1 MKIRDHVLDLAS
13 LQELVD
19 SLPALIHTGR
29 PDGYLDFFNRHWLD
43 FVGLRLEDLEG
54 WKWTAAIHPDDVTAL
69 VTNWRACL
77 ESGRPLEIEARVR
90 RADGVYRWMLHQK
103 QPLRNAERQIVRWYG
118 SSVDIDDRKRAE
130 FKIDEQ
136 QSAIRQILDL
146 TPQRLEAQLQATLNV
161 IPAYTWYAAPSGAIT
176 FVNERCADYLGLPQD
191 HPLRFGIDTG
201 AAWDSHISLL
211 HPDDHE
217 ESRRNWSTRLSTGS
231 AGENS
236 FRVRNAEGG
245 YRWFLSRVEPL
256 RAKDGTLLYWVGVN
270 LEIEELKQAEK
281 KLQEQQLEL
290 RQMLD
295 FAPQLIAVFG
305 PAHERLYANR
315 VALAYLGMS
324 IEDWRQRSKQ
334 SDVHPDD
341 SERVKAYAEQ
351 SMSTGAAY
359 ELEARLRHA
368 DGSYRW
374 FLSRYNPVSDDNGR
388 IMRWYVALTDIDDRK
403 RAEERLQQENV
414 TLREE
419 IDTASMFEEIVGTSP
434 ALQPVL
440 ARVSK
445 VARSDSTVLI
455 TGETG
460 TGKELLARAIHRRSP
475 RSARP
480 FVSVNCAAVPR
491 ELIASEL
498 FGHEKGAFTGATQRR
513 LGRFELAHGGTI
525 FLDEVGEL
533 SMETQVALLRVLQE
547 RMFER
552 VGGSASIHVDVR
564 VIAATNRDLQAA
576 IEAGTF
582 RSDLFYRL
590 NVFPVAVPP
599 LRERADD
606 IPLLVEY
613 FIDRYA
619 RKAGKTIRRVNTRT
633 LDQLRAYPWPG
644 NVRELQNVI
653 ERSVIVC
660 DTDEFTV
667 DESWLSARPA
677 VDSRL
682 ALPSTLAGHEKAII
696 EEALRASGGRVFGP
710 AGAAAR
716 LGIPRSTLESKIR
729 ALKINKSRFRPR
741 PARSQ

>member
-1 MKIRDHVLDLAS
+1 
-13 LQELVD
+13 
-19 SLPALIHTGR
+19 
-29 PDGYLDFFNRHWLD
+29 
-43 FVGLRLEDLEG
+43 
-54 WKWTAAIHPDDVTAL
+54 
-69 VTNWRACL
+69 
-77 ESGRPLEIEARVR
+77 
-90 RADGVYRWMLHQK
+90 MLHQK
-103 QPLRNAERQIVRWYG
+103 QPLRNAEGQIVRWYG

-130 FKIDEQ
+130 FKSDEQ

-161 IPAYTWYAAPSGAIT
+161 IPAYTWYAAPSGALT

-191 HPLRFGIDTG
+191 HPLRFGIETG
-201 AAWDSHISLL
+201 AAWDSHIPLL

-217 ESRRNWSTRLSTGS
+217 QSRRNWSTRLSTGS
-231 AGENS
+231 AGEES
-236 FRVRNAEGG
+236 FRARNAEGG
-245 YRWFLSRVEPL
+245 YRWFVSRAEPL

-270 LEIEELKQAEK
+270 LEIDELKQAEK
-281 KLQEQQLEL
+281 KLQERQLEL

-341 SERVKAYAEQ
+341 SERVKAYAEHT
-351 SMSTGAAY
+351 MSHGAAD
-359 ELEARLRHA
+359 EREARLRDA

-455 TGETG
+455 MGETG

-475 RSARP
+475 RSART

-498 FGHEKGAFTGATQRR
+498 FGHEKGAFTGATQQR
-513 LGRFELAHGGTI
+513 LGRFELANGGTL

-533 SMETQVALLRVLQE
+533 PPETQIALLRVLQE
-547 RMFER
+547 HEFER
-552 VGGSASIHVDVR
+552 VGGSRPIRTDVR

-576 IEAGTF
+576 ISAGSF

-590 NVFPVAVPP
+590 HVFPIDMPS
-599 LRERADD
+599 LRERRED

-619 RKAGKTIRRVNTRT
+619 RKAGKNIKRVNKKT
-633 LDQLRAYPWPG
+633 LELLQSYPWPG
-644 NVRELQNVI
+644 NIRELQNVI
-653 ERSVIVC
+653 ERSVILC
-660 DTDEFTV
+660 ETEIFSI
-667 DESWLSARPA
+667 DESWLPKQPSLTEPKNQTELPRRLLAQEKDMIEA
-677 VDSRL
+677 ALKESR
-682 ALPSTLAGHEKAII
+682 
-696 EEALRASGGRVFGP
+696 GRIFGP
-710 AGAAAR
+710 TGAAAK

-729 ALKINKSRFRPR
+729 TLKIDKNRFR
-741 PARSQ
+741 A